1 MKAPVVQK
9 ELDPPPGERSPQ
21 PTRPRRLLVSSPKG
35 GSGKTHFSRNLAV
48 AAALNA
54 YSVAT
59 ADFDRQR
66 TLTKWWSRR
75 PSDAPAI
82 AHYAAEMSDAE
93 EFLHDVN
100 DHDLLIIDTPPG
112 VEEHPT
118 EIKALLLAADVIII
132 PTQVYVDDLESVSE
146 WMRLV
151 QSMGRR
157 GIFLLNRVNR
167 RARSLLNA
175 RRRLIAVGPLCPLE
189 VPQYESFAEAAA
201 AGVGIL
207 EIRGAQGADDIM
219 AVWQHIRGEL
229 KMTDGAEA

>member
-1 MKAPVVQK
+1 MTAAVVHK
-9 ELDPPPGERSPQ
+9 KPDPPLEEHSLRHG
-21 PTRPRRLLVSSPKG
+21 RPRRLLISSPKG

-48 AAALNA
+48 AAALDG

-66 TLTKWWSRR
+66 SLTKWWYRR
-75 PSDAPAI
+75 PSNAPTI
-82 AHYAAEMSDAE
+82 VHYAAEMADAE
-93 EFLHDVN
+93 EFLRDATG
-100 DHDLLIIDTPPG
+100 HDLIIIDTPPG
-112 VEEHPT
+112 VEEHPA
-118 EIKALLLAADVIII
+118 EIKALVLSSDVIII
-132 PTQVYVDDLESVSE
+132 PTQVYVDDLESVSD
-146 WMRLV
+146 WMRFV
-151 QSMGRR
+151 QSMDRR

-207 EIRGAQGADDIM
+207 EIKGAQGADDM
-219 AVWQHIRGEL
+219 TAVWQHIRDEL
-229 KMTDGAEA
+229 KLSIGAEL